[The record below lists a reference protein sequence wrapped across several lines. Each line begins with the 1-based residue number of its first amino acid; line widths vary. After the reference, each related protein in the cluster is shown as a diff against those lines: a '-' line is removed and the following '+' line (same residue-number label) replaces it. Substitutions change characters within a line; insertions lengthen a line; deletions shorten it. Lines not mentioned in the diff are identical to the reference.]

1 MKFSTRDI
9 QARLHALGFDPGAID
24 GIYGKRTDEAV
35 KEAEAKRPGKSLFHS
50 SGLHRVHLHWTAGAY
65 GDIAMERKAY
75 HVLILHD
82 GRVVMGDYAPEA
94 NADTSDGHYA
104 AHTRAANSGAIG
116 VSLDAMGGAQERPF
130 NAGPYPITET
140 QLKRAALEIANL
152 CETYDIPVTKYSVL
166 THAEVQPTLG
176 VKQRFKWDVTWIPG
190 MTSPGDPVEVGNVI
204 RQMIRAYL

>member
-35 KEAEAKRPGKSLFHS
+35 KEAEAKRPGKALFHS

-94 NADTSDGHYA
+94 NADTSDGYYA